1 MHNRRNFVSLKYLL
15 NLNIKSSAVNIMRF
29 WSDWDFCVFR
39 HLRTIKE
46 QAQRQNK
53 LQSIFLLISKSVN
66 IRDYYETCLKTNYS
80 RSTYWYVIQLRY
92 LIHAAFKDSKHII
105 PKSESAPLAL
115 RNVHTIMDILPSSR
129 FPMV

>member
-1 MHNRRNFVSLKYLL
+1 M
-15 NLNIKSSAVNIMRF
+15 
-29 WSDWDFCVFR
+29 
-39 HLRTIKE
+39 
-46 QAQRQNK
+46 
-53 LQSIFLLISKSVN
+53 ISKSVN
-66 IRDYYETCLKTNYS
+66 IRDYYGTCT
-80 RSTYWYVIQLRY
+80 RSTYWYIIQLRY